1 MVPRCP
7 CEQGHIAL
15 AVYEALGLNKDK
27 STVTQQQEERIG
39 MSDTYA
45 RGANEEVFPD

>member
-7 CEQGHIAL
+7 REQRIAL

-39 MSDTYA
+39 KED
-45 RGANEEVFPD
+45 